1 MQRFEKNPST
11 SESNLEQGAPSPAGG
26 QLTRRQALF
35 GGLFAAGGLGWR
47 AMATGLPAWFL
58 SRPHAANA
66 QDLECALTNQGRAQF
81 LVVSASSAGDAI
93 SCNVPG
99 TYDAAEIIHGTQAEF
114 AATPISLG
122 ARQVTGAQ
130 IWSTLTPAVLGRANF
145 FHHITSGLV
154 HGDHPKVMR
163 LVGKTSG
170 GEMWPSIYAKHLHA
184 CLGTVQPEPV
194 AVGANG
200 ALEFISFTGRTLPM
214 VSPMQLKQLL
224 TGSRTDPVVKLR
236 TLRDQT
242 LDSLNTLFKAQG
254 TPAQV
259 TFLDAMATSQR
270 RVRELAESLSTTLSA
285 IVDNTV
291 AGQALAAAA
300 LFAAKVTPVVTL
312 HIPFGGDNHTD
323 QDLYD
328 EWTDHADRN
337 GKKSGVA
344 GVQAVMDALAA
355 QGLADSA
362 TFATMNVFG
371 RDLSGTAKV
380 DSRGGRDHF
389 GNHSVMLMIGKNV
402 NPGVTGGT
410 TLINAKVYGASD
422 IDSASGASV
431 PNGGDIARADT
442 HVAAAKT
449 LGLALGI
456 EQSLLAADF
465 TDNGAVKP
473 VASAIAQG

>member
-1 MQRFEKNPST
+1 MSRLRNQT
-11 SESNLEQGAPSPAGG
+11 SSDGIPEGGIPAGG
-26 QLTRRQALF
+26 APRFSRRQALLA
-35 GGLFAAGGLGWR
+35 GLFGAGGLGWR
-47 AMATGLPAWFL
+47 AIATGLPAWFI
-58 SRPHAANA
+58 SRPGRAGA
-66 QDLECALTNQGRAQF
+66 QELECALSAKDRAQF
-81 LVVSASSAGDAI
+81 LVVSASSAGDPH

-99 TYDAAEIIHGTQAEF
+99 TYDNPEIIHPTQAEF
-114 AATPISLG
+114 APTPITLG
-122 ARQVTGAQ
+122 DKQVTGAQ

-170 GEMWPSIYAKHLHA
+170 GEMWPSVYAKHLHG

-214 VSPMQLKQLL
+214 VSPTQLKQLL
-224 TGSRTDPVVKLR
+224 TGSKTDPVVKLR
-236 TLRDQT
+236 KLRDQT
-242 LDSLNTLFKAQG
+242 LDQLNATFKAG
-254 TPAQV
+254 ATPAQV
-259 TFLDAMATSQR
+259 TFLDAMANSQL
-270 RVRELAESLSTTLSA
+270 RVRELAESLATTLTA
-285 IVDNTV
+285 IKNNTV

-323 QDLYD
+323 ADLYD
-328 EWTDHADRN
+328 EWYDHADKG
-337 GKKSGVA
+337 GKSTGVP

-355 QGLADSA
+355 LGLQDQA

-410 TLINAKVYGASD
+410 TIISGKVFGASD
-422 IDSASGASV
+422 IDSQTGASLASGGDV
-431 PNGGDIARADT
+431 PRADT

-449 LGLALGI
+449 LGVALGI
-456 EQSLLAADF
+456 DPALLDPDF
-465 TDNGAVKP
+465 TDGGSVKAVKSAV
-473 VASAIAQG
+473 VA

>member
-1 MQRFEKNPST
+1 
-11 SESNLEQGAPSPAGG
+11 
-26 QLTRRQALF
+26 
-35 GGLFAAGGLGWR
+35 
-47 AMATGLPAWFL
+47 
-58 SRPHAANA
+58 
-66 QDLECALTNQGRAQF
+66 
-81 LVVSASSAGDAI
+81 VSASSAGDPH

-99 TYDAAEIIHGTQAEF
+99 TYDAPEIIHPSQAEF
-114 AATPISLG
+114 APTPITLG

-130 IWSTLTPAVLGRANF
+130 IWSTLSAPVLARSNF

-170 GEMWPSIYAKHLHA
+170 GEMWPSIYAKHLHL

-214 VSPMQLKQLL
+214 ISPMQLKQLL
-224 TGSRTDPVVKLR
+224 TGSRTDPVVRLR

-242 LDSLNTLFKAQG
+242 LDRLNAVFKEGA
-254 TPAQV
+254 TPAQKN
-259 TFLDAMATSQR
+259 FLDAMAQSQL

-285 IVDNTV
+285 IQDNTV
-291 AGQALAAAA
+291 KGQALAAAA

-323 QDLYD
+323 ADLYD
-328 EWTDHADRN
+328 EWFDHADR
-337 GKKSGVA
+337 GGRSSGVP
-344 GVQAVMDALAA
+344 GVQAVMDALASL
-355 QGLADSA
+355 GLQDSA

-380 DSRGGRDHF
+380 ESRGGRDHF

-402 NPGVTGGT
+402 SPGVTGGCSIVT
-410 TLINAKVYGASD
+410 QNVFGASD
-422 IDSASGASV
+422 IDSETGASLAS
-431 PNGGDIARADT
+431 GGDIPRADT
-442 HVAAAKT
+442 HTAAAKT

-456 EQSLLAADF
+456 DAGLLDPDF
-465 TDNGAVKP
+465 TDNGTIKP
-473 VASAIAQG
+473 VKAAVVSG

>member
-1 MQRFEKNPST
+1 MSRFRNQPSDRSAT
-11 SESNLEQGAPSPAGG
+11 AAPSFS
-26 QLTRRQALF
+26 RRQALLT
-35 GGLFAAGGLGWR
+35 GLFGVGGLGWR
-47 AMATGLPAWFL
+47 AIATGLPAWFL
-58 SRPHAANA
+58 SQPERAGAEE
-66 QDLECALTNQGRAQF
+66 LECAISAKDRAQF
-81 LVVSASSAGDAI
+81 LVVSASSAGDPH

-99 TYDAAEIIHGTQAEF
+99 TYESPGIIHPTQAEF
-114 AATPISLG
+114 APTPITLG
-122 ARQVTGAQ
+122 SRQVTGAQ
-130 IWSTLTPAVLGRANF
+130 IWSTLTPAVLGRSNF

-170 GEMWPSIYAKHLHA
+170 GEMWPSIYAKHLHT

-214 VSPMQLKQLL
+214 VSPTQLKQLL
-224 TGSRTDPVVKLR
+224 TGSKTDPVVKLR

-242 LDSLNTLFKAQG
+242 LDKLNATFKSGA
-254 TPAQV
+254 TPAQLS
-259 TFLDAMATSQR
+259 FLDAMANSQL
-270 RVRELAESLSTTLSA
+270 RVRELAEGLATTLAA
-285 IVDNTV
+285 IQNNSV

-323 QDLYD
+323 ADLYD
-328 EWTDHADRN
+328 EWFDHADRGGN
-337 GKKSGVA
+337 STGVP

-355 QGLADSA
+355 LGLQDQA

-380 DSRGGRDHF
+380 ESRGGRDHF

-410 TLINAKVYGASD
+410 TIISGTVFGASD
-422 IDSASGASV
+422 IDSVTGASIAS
-431 PNGGDIARADT
+431 GGDIPRADT

-449 LGLALGI
+449 LGVALGI
-456 EQSLLAADF
+456 DASQLDADF
-465 TDNGAVKP
+465 TDAGSVKAVTAA
-473 VASAIAQG
+473 VI